1 MNTPAHRLTNINRQI
16 EDIRVMLSSI
26 NDILGNIQSEVDMLK
41 AESSRKTQI
50 NSIPINNLTLISEEE
65 LKTKLS
71 NDTFRT
77 ARIIRQQEEEDE
89 NEYILVATDGS
100 VCTERERRSA
110 AFAVVFSDTSPLNIV
125 ENTQETS
132 SSTLPEILAIAS
144 AIEVLAELKLNKA
157 IITSD
162 STSAIEFISNSLKLN
177 TDTKTTK
184 KIFEKSKL
192 IESRIIKIRGLTN
205 QFKVLILLHTKAHQR
220 VGLDPYSRLNNL
232 ADIIS
237 RESASRQLRK
247 SFPISTSS
255 VNSSTSTANNNG

>member
-1 MNTPAHRLTNINRQI
+1 
-16 EDIRVMLSSI
+16 MLSSI
-26 NDILGNIQSEVDMLK
+26 NDILGNIQSEVDTLK
-41 AESSRKTQI
+41 AESSSKTQI
-50 NSIPINNLTLISEEE
+50 NSIPIKNLTLISEEE

-192 IESRIIKIRGLTN
+192 IESRITKIRRLTN
-205 QFKVLILLHTKAHQR
+205 QFKVLVLLHTKAHQR
-220 VGLDPYSRLNNL
+220 VGLDPYSRLNN
-232 ADIIS
+232 
-237 RESASRQLRK
+237 
-247 SFPISTSS
+247 
-255 VNSSTSTANNNG
+255 

>member
-1 MNTPAHRLTNINRQI
+1 
-16 EDIRVMLSSI
+16 MLSSI
-26 NDILGNIQSEVDMLK
+26 NDILGNIQSEVDISK
-41 AESSRKTQI
+41 AESSSKTQI
-50 NSIPINNLTLISEEE
+50 NSIPIKNLTLISEEE

-125 ENTQETS
+125 ENTTETS

-177 TDTKTTK
+177 IDTKTTK

-192 IESRIIKIRGLTN
+192 IESRITKIRRLTD
-205 QFKVLILLHTKAHQR
+205 QFKVLVLLHTKAHQR

-237 RESASRQLRK
+237 RELASRQLRK
-247 SFPISTSS
+247 SFPVSTSS
-255 VNSSTSTANNNG
+255 VDSSTSTANNDG

>member
-1 MNTPAHRLTNINRQI
+1 MNTSAHRLSNINRQI
-16 EDIRVMLSSI
+16 EDIKVMLSSI
-26 NDILGNIQSEVDMLK
+26 NDILGNIQSEVDTLK
-41 AESSRKTQI
+41 AESSSKTQI
-50 NSIPINNLTLISEEE
+50 NSIPIKNLTLISEEE

-125 ENTQETS
+125 ENTKETS

-144 AIEVLAELKLNKA
+144 AIEVLAELKLDKA

-162 STSAIEFISNSLKLN
+162 STSAIEFISN
-177 TDTKTTK
+177 
-184 KIFEKSKL
+184 
-192 IESRIIKIRGLTN
+192 
-205 QFKVLILLHTKAHQR
+205 
-220 VGLDPYSRLNNL
+220 
-232 ADIIS
+232 
-237 RESASRQLRK
+237 
-247 SFPISTSS
+247 
-255 VNSSTSTANNNG
+255 

>member
-1 MNTPAHRLTNINRQI
+1 MNTPAHRLANINRQI

-41 AESSRKTQI
+41 AESSSKTQI

-192 IESRIIKIRGLTN
+192 IESRITKIRRLTN
-205 QFKVLILLHTKAHQR
+205 HFKVLVLLHTKAHQR

-237 RESASRQLRK
+237 RESASRQLKK
-247 SFPISTSS
+247 SFPVSTSPVNS
-255 VNSSTSTANNNG
+255 NSSTANQ

>member
-1 MNTPAHRLTNINRQI
+1 MNTSAHRLSNINRQI
-16 EDIRVMLSSI
+16 EDIKVMLSSI
-26 NDILGNIQSEVDMLK
+26 NDILGNIQSEVDTLK
-41 AESSRKTQI
+41 AESSSKTQI
-50 NSIPINNLTLISEEE
+50 NSIPIKNLTLISEEE

-192 IESRIIKIRGLTN
+192 IESRITKIRHLTKH
-205 QFKVLILLHTKAHQR
+205 FKVLVLLHTKAHQR

-237 RESASRQLRK
+237 RESASRQLKK
-247 SFPISTSS
+247 SFPVSTSS
-255 VNSSTSTANNNG
+255 VNSNSSTANQ